1 MDLYR
6 TAAVS
11 GVADAMNC
19 LGLLLEEGRGKSNEQ
34 SRAINA
40 LRIDEGFY
48 DTMFN

>member
-19 LGLLLEEGRGKSNEQ
+19 LGLLLEEGRGKS
-34 SRAINA
+34 
-40 LRIDEGFY
+40 DKKH
-48 DTMFN
+48 